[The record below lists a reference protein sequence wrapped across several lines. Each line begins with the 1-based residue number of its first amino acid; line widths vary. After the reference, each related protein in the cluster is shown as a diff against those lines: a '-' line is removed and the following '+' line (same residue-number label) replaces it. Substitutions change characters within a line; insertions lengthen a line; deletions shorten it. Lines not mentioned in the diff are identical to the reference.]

1 MKRILKMAAVFVVLL
16 LVAAIAIPFLV
27 DANSFRPQLE
37 ARLTQALGRKVDL
50 GDLKLSVLSGSVG
63 ATKLSIAD
71 DPAFSAI
78 PFVRAQSVQVNV
90 DLPALVFTR
99 KLQVTGVAIDQPE
112 IDLWQMPDGRW
123 NFSTLGGAAT
133 PAPAGT
139 PPSAGASPGGENPGG
154 QNMDLTVKLIKI
166 NGGVFSLGK
175 TGGKS
180 KPERL
185 DHVDVEVRD
194 FSSDSAFPF
203 SLSATFAGGGSVKL
217 NGKAAPLSAADA
229 AATPFDA
236 KLDVSHLDLV
246 ASGFVDSA
254 TGLGGLASID
264 GSAASSGAAIT
275 VKGKL
280 TAEGLKL
287 ARGGAAA
294 KPPVELDIAL
304 THDLKTHRGKVER
317 GDIHVGKATATLTG
331 NYTLE
336 GEATAVH
343 MKLAGPAL
351 IVDELAALLPALN
364 ISLPSGSSIKGGTA
378 IVDLTSDGP
387 LEQLT
392 SAGSVS
398 VKDTSLANFD
408 LGGKLK
414 ALEKFAGV
422 TTGQNTAIQELSA
435 QVRNSPAGNPIDN
448 LNLVV
453 PSIGTIT
460 GSGTVSPAQELDFKL
475 IVVLHPSG
483 GMLTVLGQT
492 QVPLAV
498 TGTALNPVFKPDV
511 KAVVGDKL
519 KQMATQPAGKAVG
532 TAKGV
537 LNLFKKS
544 Q

>member
-1 MKRILKMAAVFVVLL
+1 MKRILNVAAVFVAILV
-16 LVAAIAIPFLV
+16 VAAIAIPFLV

-37 ARLTQALGRKVDL
+37 SRLTQALGRKVDL

-99 KLQVTGVAIDQPE
+99 KLRVTGVAIDQPA

-123 NFSTLGGAAT
+123 NFSTLGGAAQS
-133 PAPAGT
+133 APAGT
-139 PPSAGASPGGENPGG
+139 PPSAGASAGGE
-154 QNMDLTVKLIKI
+154 NMDLTVKLIKI

-194 FSSDSAFPF
+194 FSGDGAFPF

-217 NGKAAPLSAADA
+217 NGKAGPLSSADA

-246 ASGFVDSA
+246 TSGFVDPA

-264 GSAASSGAAIT
+264 GSAASNGAAIT

-280 TAEGLKL
+280 IAEGMKL
-287 ARGGAAA
+287 ARGGTAA

-304 THDLKTHRGKVER
+304 THDLKTHQGKIEQ

-336 GEATAVH
+336 GESTAVH
-343 MKLAGPAL
+343 TKLAGPAL
-351 IVDELAALLPALN
+351 IVDELAALLPAFN

-392 SAGSVS
+392 SAGSLS

-414 ALEKFAGV
+414 TLEKFAGV

-435 QVRNSPAGNPIDN
+435 QVRNSPAGTAIDN

-475 IVVLHPSG
+475 MVVLHPSG
-483 GMLTVLGQT
+483 GMLTALGQT
-492 QVPLAV
+492 QVPVAV
-498 TGTALNPVFKPDV
+498 TGTASNPVFKPDV
-511 KAVVGDKL
+511 KGMVGDKL
-519 KQMATQPAGKAVG
+519 KQITSQPAGKAVD

-537 LNLFKKS
+537 LNLFKK
-544 Q
+544 